1 MVKLE
6 SAVSFAS
13 LGLIVMF
20 ILLLYS
26 FISFLIGPMSQGPD
40 IVVQPEG
47 VLIQV
52 ISISAAPGVI
62 LAGIAYGLVKNYG
75 SKRIGIIL
83 CISGAILLIGTV
95 LIQGMIPKIPEIVV
109 IPQIIPLSYAFMA
122 AGVGIIIIGI
132 IAYMKEGKRQRPI
145 GEEEHTSEL
154 QSRLHL
160 VCR

>member
-47 VLIQV
+47 VLIQI

-83 CISGAILLIGTV
+83 CISGSILLIGTV
-95 LIQGMIPKIPEIVV
+95 LIQGMVPKIPEIVI
-109 IPQIIPLSYAFMA
+109 IPQIIPLSYAFIA
-122 AGVGIIIIGI
+122 AGVGIIIIGVF
-132 IAYMKEGKRQRPI
+132 AYIKEGKRQIPI
-145 GEEEHTSEL
+145 GEENI
-154 QSRLHL
+154 
-160 VCR
+160 